1 MKPMW
6 VVLLLVKGGNPDTMK
21 LKININVVLFQT
33 RALLMAF
40 LPSTNFKFI
49 FVVAKSLFYWI
60 TDLRH
65 IQCNAIYW
73 SICCLFGYELNFLKL
88 L

>member
-21 LKININVVLFQT
+21 LRININVVLFQT

-49 FVVAKSLFYWI
+49 CVVAKSLFYWI
-60 TDLRH
+60 TDLKD
-65 IQCNAIYW
+65 IFNAMQFIEVFAAYLAM
-73 SICCLFGYELNFLKL
+73 S
-88 L
+88 